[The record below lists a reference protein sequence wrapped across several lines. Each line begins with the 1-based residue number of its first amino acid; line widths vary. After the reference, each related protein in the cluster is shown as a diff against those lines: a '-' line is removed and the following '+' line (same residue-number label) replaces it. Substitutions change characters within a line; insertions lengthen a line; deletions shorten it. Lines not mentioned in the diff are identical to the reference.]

1 MKSTKIQVNEMRV
14 RVRGLSRE
22 AARSLGEIVAQRLAE
37 ARFAVK
43 SSQNIPSVN
52 VRLTSAGNNSIEA
65 TANEIV
71 ERLRRQLG

>member
-71 ERLRRQLG
+71 ERLRKQLG